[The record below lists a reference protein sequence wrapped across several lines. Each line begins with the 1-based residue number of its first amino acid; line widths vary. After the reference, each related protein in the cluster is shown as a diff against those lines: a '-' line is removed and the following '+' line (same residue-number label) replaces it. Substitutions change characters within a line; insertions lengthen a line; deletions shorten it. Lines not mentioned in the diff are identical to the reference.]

1 MIVLMAHEFSWLGD
15 PKSDFC
21 AHAKVEFR
29 VRNTS
34 FITPSDGEWTVS
46 GAGLYLLRTLSFDHS
61 LDNSIAESNFLFPC
75 CAFSIWLVEEKFK
88 VMCIGCPNGIDV
100 EVRHVNGMVHLELN
114 GVSEQ
119 VTESEWREAVLS
131 FVNQVE
137 QFYITSEPKIK
148 VNDENERNGLEG
160 FWQEWHERKSLS

>member
-1 MIVLMAHEFSWLGD
+1 MHQGKFVF
-15 PKSDFC
+15 
-21 AHAKVEFR
+21 
-29 VRNTS
+29 T
-34 FITPSDGEWTVS
+34 
-46 GAGLYLLRTLSFDHS
+46 
-61 LDNSIAESNFLFPC
+61 DNGKLKIQ
-75 CAFSIWLVEEKFK
+75 
-88 VMCIGCPNGIDV
+88 
-100 EVRHVNGMVHLELN
+100 LN

-137 QFYITSEPKIK
+137 QFYITSEPKVK